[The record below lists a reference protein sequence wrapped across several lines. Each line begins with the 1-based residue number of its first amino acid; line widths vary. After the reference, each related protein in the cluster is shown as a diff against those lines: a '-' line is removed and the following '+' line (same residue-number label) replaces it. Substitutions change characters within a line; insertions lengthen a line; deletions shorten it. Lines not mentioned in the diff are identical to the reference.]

1 MDSLVHPE
9 RPLDPTERRVL
20 GVLLEKELATPQLY
34 PLSVNALTAGCNQKN
49 NRDPVTHHAEFEVEG
64 TLRSLFIKRWV
75 TNASGDGRVTRH
87 RHRAEELLSLDQEA
101 RAVLAEL
108 LLRGP
113 QQPGQLRTRTA
124 RMTKEVEDPRG
135 VDAALETLE
144 QAGLAR
150 RHPRVP
156 GERHDRW
163 GQTLGAE
170 EEVPAPVEPPAP
182 EVAPTES
189 DPGSTTAPDLVSRVE
204 ELERRVAELESRLQ
218 D

>member
-1 MDSLVHPE
+1 MDSLVQPE
-9 RPLDPTERRVL
+9 RPLDPTECRVI
-20 GVLLEKELATPQLY
+20 GVLLEKELATTQLY

-75 TNASGDGRVTRH
+75 TNASGDGRVTKH
-87 RHRAEELLSLDQEA
+87 RHRVEELLSLDQEA

-124 RMTKEVEDPRG
+124 RMIKEVQDPRG
-135 VDAALETLE
+135 VDAVLETLE
-144 QAGLAR
+144 QAGLAQ

-156 GERHDRW
+156 GERYDRW
-163 GQTLGAE
+163 GHTLGAD
-170 EEVPAPVEPPAP
+170 EEVPHPVAPPAA

-189 DPGSTTAPDLVSRVE
+189 EPRSATASELINRVE
-204 ELERRVAELESRLQ
+204 ELERRVADLESRLQ